1 TSTQFPNTFAHQVFD
16 VMPKRKKKKEKKNKE
31 KENVVLISSQ
41 ASVVVGCHSDLDLK
55 APIFSCLLT
64 LIVDTSLGLFMS
76 SFDSLEEVFQR
87 RKDMGSSVGAGGEVS
102 KKKAMWLYPKAMGF
116 TPSERWGHSA
126 CYYQG
131 NVYVF
136 GGCCG
141 GLHFSDVLVLNLD
154 TMVWTVMVTTG
165 QGPGPRDSHGA
176 VIVGNQMIVFGGTNG
191 SKKVNDL
198 HILDLGTKEWLQPEC
213 KGSPPSPRESHTA
226 TLVGD
231 DKLVIFGGSGEGES
245 NYLNDLHILDL
256 KTMVWMITEVRG
268 DVPVPRD
275 SHSATA
281 VGQKLFV
288 YGGDCGDRYQGGV
301 DMLDMHSMTWSRVL
315 IFLSTFLP
323 WILQMM
329 FLTMALSVQG
339 SSPGVRAGHAA
350 VNIATKASH
359 YGLTMNTN
367 TFASRPQLIF
377 PIFRQYYNDAWVLD
391 ICTCSWT
398 RHNTCGQQPRGRFS
412 HTAVVADSDIAIYGG
427 CGEDERPLNDLL
439 VLQLG
444 DEHPN
449 GRYNVSMCKTF
460 GNRWSNRSRSSFDE
474 DRSGMVRKRN
484 DLPYNCV
491 IIVIYR
497 TKLMGNNIELKLE
510 TNHSIRFMSETL
522 HPKRRRTTNPKVW
535 EVKSEQEEHSMSLS
549 QHSSPSQSDQEQTP
563 VRKVSD
569 SVTSS
574 QGLQLL
580 KHVNPSST
588 NDPYSISRTQPE
600 FKNAVQCTQNQPKT
614 KQQPLLHVVRPVKEH
629 SLIRNMVGSEV
640 RGRVDGAF
648 DSGFLMTAT
657 VNGKPYRGVLFT
669 PGPGVFSKA
678 SIVTE
683 SSSLPA
689 NTVPSSNHFEPSR
702 TVQQRPLVPMLE
714 SAQSFKHA
722 QLRPPVPII
731 KPSPS
736 SLPVKLRDDL
746 QGVFLTLGG
755 PGNGSA

>member
-1 TSTQFPNTFAHQVFD
+1 
-16 VMPKRKKKKEKKNKE
+16 
-31 KENVVLISSQ
+31 
-41 ASVVVGCHSDLDLK
+41 
-55 APIFSCLLT
+55 
-64 LIVDTSLGLFMS
+64 
-76 SFDSLEEVFQR
+76 
-87 RKDMGSSVGAGGEVS
+87 MGSSVGAGGEVS

-301 DMLDMHSMTWSRVL
+301 DMLDMHSMTWSR
-315 IFLSTFLP
+315 
-323 WILQMM
+323 
-329 FLTMALSVQG
+329 LSVQG

-350 VNIATKASH
+350 VNIATKV
-359 YGLTMNTN
+359 YILGGVGD
-367 TFASRPQLIF
+367 
-377 PIFRQYYNDAWVLD
+377 RQYYNDAWVLD

-398 RHNTCGQQPRGRFS
+398 RLNTCGQQPRGRFS

-474 DRSGMVRKRN
+474 DRSGM
-484 DLPYNCV
+484 
-491 IIVIYR
+491 R

-580 KHVNPSST
+580 KHVNHSST

-614 KQQPLLHVVRPVKEH
+614 KQQPFLHVVRPVKEH